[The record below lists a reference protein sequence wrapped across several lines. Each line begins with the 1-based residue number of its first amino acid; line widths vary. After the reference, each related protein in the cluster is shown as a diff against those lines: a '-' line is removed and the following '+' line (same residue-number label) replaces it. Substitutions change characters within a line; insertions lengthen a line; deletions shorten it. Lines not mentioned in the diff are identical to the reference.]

1 MYLNHRSSLW
11 GPPHSTGLWC
21 LNWPGVTAVG
31 NSGTGKNYIA
41 LGHGIAACQR
51 GLSVGFII
59 VAALVQ
65 ALIEARD
72 VQRLLNV

>member
-1 MYLNHRSSLW
+1 
-11 GPPHSTGLWC
+11 
-21 LNWPGVTAVG
+21 VTAVG

-72 VQRLLNV
+72 EQRLLNV